1 MKPFFLSSHRVAKMH
16 GAHRFFRLAT
26 AVLVASAFNVHA
38 EGVPLGFESTR
49 SAQAWFSKTYPS
61 HEMMKYAI
69 KAPQGGNEIYA
80 FYGPRGSGIGRLD
93 VWFYSCIKAS
103 ACNLFAM
110 TTLGRAED
118 ITQDPSVQW
127 QKPYLI
133 IKSGKRVLA
142 KIRG

>member
-1 MKPFFLSSHRVAKMH
+1 MFAKLVTVV
-16 GAHRFFRLAT
+16 LA
-26 AVLVASAFNVHA
+26 AAAFSAHA
-38 EGVPLGFESTR
+38 EGVPLSFENT
-49 SAQAWFSKTYPS
+49 SAARTWFSKTYSS

-118 ITQDPSVQW
+118 ITQDPSIQW
-127 QKPYLI
+127 QEPYLI
-133 IKSGKRVLA
+133 IKSGKKVLA